1 MIDYTFILMCMVFMH
16 IVDDFYLQ
24 GILANMKQ
32 KSWWEKNAP
41 QEMYKNDYLMA
52 LIIHGYSWSF
62 MIHLPIM
69 VFLNRFSSGGLIISA
84 LLHAWVDNFKANKS
98 SINLIEDQ
106 SFHIVQIFSVW
117 IFSILSLYM

>member
-69 VFLNRFSSGGLIISA
+69 VFLNRFSS
-84 LLHAWVDNFKANKS
+84 
-98 SINLIEDQ
+98 
-106 SFHIVQIFSVW
+106 
-117 IFSILSLYM
+117 